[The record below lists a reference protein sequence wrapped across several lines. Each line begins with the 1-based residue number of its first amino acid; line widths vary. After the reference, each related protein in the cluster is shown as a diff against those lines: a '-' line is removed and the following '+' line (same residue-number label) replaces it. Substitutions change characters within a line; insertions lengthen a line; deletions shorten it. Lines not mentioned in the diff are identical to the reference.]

1 MTGIQPLKPGAGQT
15 LSLRFPCPLRWPC
28 CAVFRRRGRF
38 VRLGPSRV
46 RGEEAIRA
54 DLGLALGKCKS
65 KPEPAQAAPVRSL
78 RQGLWRRDADSS
90 FPICLTNLASAGPIR
105 AAPPPAPQN
114 AQPLVVK
121 IDNPLCRPK
130 KICGLKNRSMPTTPG
145 VRQPRASE
153 GADDGLD
160 ELGAPFCAGRLR
172 KLKEAKA
179 SRAKPAACA
188 QAGPTLGSSLLPQ
201 KTAPL
206 IGSGSSSKTA
216 RPKRGR
222 PASGAS
228 SGSAESP
235 HRSMEGPIRRASR
248 FAPWDIGAG

>member
-1 MTGIQPLKPGAGQT
+1 MALLRG
-15 LSLRFPCPLRWPC
+15 LSSTRAFRSPWPKSGS
-28 CAVFRRRGRF
+28 RRRSHSRRSWVGFGQMQIQTRA
-38 VRLGPSRV
+38 GPSRACPLV
-46 RGEEAIRA
+46 TAGALAAGRGFFFPNLS
-54 DLGLALGKCKS
+54 DKLGVG
-65 KPEPAQAAPVRSL
+65 RTD
-78 RQGLWRRDADSS
+78 QGR
-90 FPICLTNLASAGPIR
+90 P
-105 AAPPPAPQN
+105 PPPAPQN